1 MPSRRIKGAAVL
13 LTDLLTVERI
23 KIPLEGLSK
32 DDLLRELVSILTRTD
47 GIQDEDSVLSAV
59 RERESILSTGIG
71 HGVAIPHGKSASVP
85 ELRMAA
91 GRAGAPVDFDA
102 LDGQPVALFFLL
114 VGPESAAG
122 PHIKALSRISRL
134 VRRDDVRNRLIAAKS
149 ADEFLLALR
158 EAEA

>member
-1 MPSRRIKGAAVL
+1 ML

-32 DDLLRELVSILTRTD
+32 DDLLEELVGILTRND
-47 GIQDEDSVLSAV
+47 GIQDGESVLSAV
-59 RERESILSTGIG
+59 REREAILSTGIG

-85 ELRMAA
+85 ALRMAA

-122 PHIKALSRISRL
+122 AHIKALSRISRL
-134 VRRDDVRNRLIAAKS
+134 VRRDDVRSRLIAARS
-149 ADEFLLALR
+149 PDEFLLTLR

>member
-1 MPSRRIKGAAVL
+1 ML

-23 KIPLEGLSK
+23 KIPLEGHSK
-32 DDLLRELVSILTRTD
+32 DELLEELVSILVRTD
-47 GIQDEDSVLSAV
+47 GIQDEAAVLDAV

-91 GRAGAPVDFDA
+91 GRAGVPVDFDA

-134 VRRDDVRNRLIAAKS
+134 VRRDDVRSRLVAAQTP
-149 ADEFLLALR
+149 DEFLLALK
-158 EAEA
+158 EAEE